1 MNNMKIKK
9 IFILIFMIML
19 LFILI
24 TQLMDNITKIKQ
36 QSENIK
42 IEKVNHEYEFT
53 SNWRLHRDI
62 REYWIPIERKD
73 SYNNELQY
81 YSRDNVFFDEDA
93 IEIIS
98 KKETKE
104 DKEYTSGLVESS
116 CAYKYGYFEFTI
128 EISQG
133 KGIFPA
139 IWLLPEEDK
148 GLPEIDIF
156 EMIGSQPYT
165 FYGVIHYEQDGDK
178 KSDYFAHEVPV
189 QEKYVVALEWGKDRL
204 IWYID
209 GNKIYE
215 TESGVPQ
222 EYMYLII
229 NQAVGGDWPGNPDD
243 KVFPSRFKV
252 QSITIKP
259 MFMKGRG

>member
-1 MNNMKIKK
+1 MNNINKK
-9 IFILIFMIML
+9 KLYILTFLAVL
-19 LFILI
+19 LFIFT
-24 TQLMDNITKIKQ
+24 TQLISNIAKIRQ
-36 QSENIK
+36 DSENIK
-42 IEKVNHEYEFT
+42 AEKIMDECI
-53 SNWRLHRDI
+53 SASIWRSHRDI
-62 REYWIPIERKD
+62 RECWITIERKD

-81 YSRDNVFFDEDA
+81 YSRDNVYIDGDI

-98 KKETKE
+98 KKESKE

-128 EISQG
+128 QTSQG
-133 KGIFPA
+133 KGLFPA

-156 EMIGSQPYT
+156 EMIGSEPYV
-165 FYGVIHYEQDGDK
+165 FYGVIHYEQDGAK
-178 KSDYFAHEVPV
+178 LSDYFAHAVPV
-189 QEKYVVALEWGKDRL
+189 KDKYVIALEWKKDRL

-209 GNKIYE
+209 GSKVYE

-243 KVFPSRFKV
+243 KVFPCRFKILSM
-252 QSITIKP
+252 SIES
-259 MFMKGRG
+259 MFMKGRD